1 MADPT
6 TTRLRGLA
14 LSASELKDLNPEWK
28 PEMIEDYLSFLE
40 NFILLADEID
50 TKNDIIKETTVI
62 TPANSPYTPLATDE
76 ELFIDTDSGDVTITL
91 PVGIDGTNYRMINI
105 GSSGNKAILIPN
117 GTENLFGENN
127 SENIYDLEALLM
139 TFETNKGWW

>member
-1 MADPT
+1 MPDPT
-6 TTRLRGLA
+6 KARLRGLV
-14 LSASELKDLNPEWK
+14 LSATELRMMHPEWNS
-28 PEMIEDYLSFLE
+28 EMIEDYLSFAE

-76 ELFIDTDSGDVTITL
+76 EIYIDTDSGDVIVTL

-105 GSSGNKAILIPN
+105 GSSGNKAILIPS
-117 GTENLFGENN
+117 GTEDLFGENA
-127 SENIYDLEALLM
+127 SEDIYDSEALIM